1 MSATASIVN
10 AIRRGE
16 AVLLTGAGFSR
27 GLTDHFRD
35 PLPVGTEL
43 AESIWPIAF
52 PDEPFDPATA
62 LAMVYEEAL
71 RRSQTLLGEQLG
83 RHFNIDRTLLPERYI
98 DWYALPWHR
107 VYTLNIDD
115 SDHAIADNL
124 PDRLQIVSAL
134 SSTPGSLNR
143 EKLTVVHV
151 NGVLDEFPIV
161 TFSPWEFA
169 GRTAAQDSWYQEF
182 VTDISTRPTVV
193 IGSVLD
199 ESPLWHY
206 MQLRGNRG
214 SGRELRPKSWLVTP
228 KIDPGRR
235 AMLQRLNFEHLS
247 ETEEAFFDRVI
258 APDVDDLK
266 ASRRASAEPIGPLLA
281 VDQQLRNAEKG
292 SADFLLGSAP
302 TWADVAN
309 GFAATFSFDNA
320 LLEMIRSR
328 DLGVIAV
335 TGSAGSGKS
344 TSLMRTA
351 ATLAADGMTVVWLD
365 RESESSISHMK
376 DEIARLE
383 PDVVFVDDLDRFA
396 GDAAHLLRS
405 LTQASDNLVI
415 VASARSARFAQLRYG
430 ERLNLKAHLRQER
443 LTDNDA
449 EALLHE
455 LSRSNR
461 LGALLNLSHGEQLRK
476 LTEHDDRQLLVSLI
490 EATSGQRFHDR
501 IADECRSLT
510 EAELSIYGL
519 VCTSMWAD
527 NRVLSKQDIL
537 FAATRTFDS
546 NSALN
551 ALLRLEESRLV
562 LGDASGYHARH
573 RVVAES
579 SIDYFREEGLL
590 EHWLAD
596 LIFLCASH
604 YTVGSARQ
612 TRYGRLLIRLIN
624 HQNLKRLVVDTPTIQ
639 RLYGE
644 IEQWLTKD
652 PHFWLQRGS
661 FETDYGDHGAAENF
675 LRQARAL
682 SEDDALVSTAWSMLL
697 LKRSVDSPTSPSAQ
711 ADVNEAF
718 GLLKGVM
725 SDPQRNVPHTF
736 AVFLSLGLRWLRSAP
751 IARQEKLALKEDLLK
766 FAKIGSTRF
775 ATNPE
780 VRDNADAAER
790 WLATNFI

>member
-1 MSATASIVN
+1 MSTNAPIVN

-27 GLTDHFRD
+27 GLTDHFGD
-35 PLPVGTEL
+35 LLPVGQEL
-43 AESIWPIAF
+43 AKSIWPIAF
-52 PDEPFDPATA
+52 PDEPFDAATA

-83 RHFNIDRTLLPERYI
+83 RHFNIDRALLPERYV
-98 DWYALPWHR
+98 DWYSLPWHR

-115 SDHAIADNL
+115 SDHAVADRL
-124 PDRLQIVSAL
+124 PDRLQIMSAL
-134 SSTPGSLNR
+134 SSTPGSVDRN
-143 EKLTVVHV
+143 KLAVVHV
-151 NGVLDEFPIV
+151 NGVLDEFPNV

-206 MQLRGNRG
+206 MQLRGSRG

-235 AMLQRLNFEHLS
+235 AMLQRLNFEHQA
-247 ETEEAFFDRVI
+247 EIEQAFFERAI
-258 APDVDDLK
+258 APHVDDLK
-266 ASRRASAEPIGPLLA
+266 ASQRGSTDTLGPLLA
-281 VDQQLRNAEKG
+281 VDQQLRSAGKG
-292 SADFLLGSAP
+292 SADFLLGAAP
-302 TWADVAN
+302 TWGDVAD
-309 GFAATFSFDNA
+309 GFAATFAFDNE
-320 LLEMIRSR
+320 LLKTTRS
-328 DLGVIAV
+328 LTTGVIAV

-351 ATLAADGMTVVWLD
+351 AALASEGLTVVWLD
-365 RESESSISHMK
+365 RETESSISHMRS
-376 DEIARLE
+376 EIARLN

-396 GDAAHLLRS
+396 GDADHLLRS
-405 LTQASDNLVI
+405 LMQASDDVVI
-415 VASARSARFAQLRYG
+415 VASVRSARFTQLRYA
-430 ERLNLKAHLRQER
+430 ERLNLEAHLRQER
-443 LTDNDA
+443 LTDEDA
-449 EALLHE
+449 EALISA

-461 LGALLNLSHGEQLRK
+461 LGALLNLSHSEQLRK
-476 LTEHDDRQLLVSLI
+476 LTERDDRQLLVSLI

-501 IADECRSLT
+501 VADECRSLT
-510 EAELSIYGL
+510 DAELSIYGL

-527 NRVLSKQDIL
+527 NRVLSKQDVL
-537 FAATRTFDS
+537 FATTRTFDS

-562 LGDASGYHARH
+562 LGDASGYRARH

-590 EHWLAD
+590 EHWLTD

-624 HQNLKRLVVDTPTIQ
+624 HRNLKRLVVDTPTIQ
-639 RLYGE
+639 RLYGQV
-644 IEQWLTKD
+644 EQWLTKD
-652 PHFWLQRGS
+652 PHYWLQRGS
-661 FETDYGDHGAAENF
+661 FETDYGDFGAAENF

-682 SEDDALVSTAWSMLL
+682 SEDDALVDTAWSMLL

-711 ADVNEAF
+711 ADVNVAIAI
-718 GLLKGVM
+718 LKGVM
-725 SDPQRNVPHTF
+725 LDPQRNVPHTF

-766 FAKIGSTRF
+766 FARIGSARF

-790 WLATNFI
+790 WLATNFV